1 MSEYTYSYQTM
12 SLTASG
18 NLSVPTDINFFLT
31 NLSSVSTRGTPYM
44 EIIVQLTETDTSY
57 AIYNNVLKYLSDDN
71 FFTTTCNSDELVIP
85 DQSES
90 YYKLINKNDK
100 RVYCCDNQVYY
111 ANKALAYTPS
121 NLYFKYKNSDYGQL
135 TIPSGNL
142 ETPNSDTYSYAIN
155 SVSRNTIF
163 YYYTGTTVYTLI
175 DFTNSQNTSY
185 GFTIYIMQSYSNQIS
200 DSVSFAALPN
210 LYPVLMNETIVGSGN
225 SIPKNWLYTYFV
237 LDENTSIQAV
247 SVGTAYLTQDGLR
260 NSYVFLDPTY
270 SSVIYDQTLITCPNV
285 IANSTITTK
294 TTFVSK
300 NQSSSSSGSCTETA
314 DGYEVNDTL
323 NAASDVTNS
332 VNAAISAL
340 NTSGTGILTSV
351 TTIETTLTK
360 Q

>member
-1 MSEYTYSYQTM
+1 M

-18 NLSVPTDINFFLT
+18 NLVVPPDINFFIT

-57 AIYNNVLKYLSDDN
+57 AIYNNVLKYLSDYN

-85 DQSES
+85 DKSEL

-111 ANKALAYTPS
+111 ANKALAYNPS
-121 NLYFKYKNSDYGQL
+121 NLYFKYKNSEYGQL

-142 ETPNSDTYSYAIN
+142 QTPNPNTNSYVIN
-155 SVSRNTIF
+155 YVSRNTIF

-185 GFTIYIMQSYSNQIS
+185 GFTIYIMQSYCNQVLEG
-200 DSVSFAALPN
+200 VSFATLPN
-210 LYPVLMNETIVGSGN
+210 LYPILMDESIVGSGN
-225 SIPKNWLYTYFV
+225 TLPKNWLYTYFV
-237 LDENTSIQAV
+237 LDKGTTLQAV
-247 SVGTAYLTQDGLR
+247 SVGTAYITQDGLK

-270 SSVIYDQTLITCPNV
+270 SNIVYEKTLITYPSV
-285 IANSTITTK
+285 IANSTITTN

-314 DGYEVNDTL
+314 DGFQVNDT
-323 NAASDVTNS
+323 
-332 VNAAISAL
+332 
-340 NTSGTGILTSV
+340 
-351 TTIETTLTK
+351 
-360 Q
+360 